1 MKRPLDEAAELFRE
15 NEALAGDDKERANL
29 YRALGLLTEGVRR
42 LEKELAEV
50 EAERQRLI
58 ATLDQRT
65 ANLVSDAEELREEL
79 IARTRID
86 PSVG

>member
-15 NEALAGDDKERANL
+15 NEAMAGKDKERANL

-50 EAERQRLI
+50 EAERQ
-58 ATLDQRT
+58 DGPSNFYQR
-65 ANLVSDAEELREEL
+65 R
-79 IARTRID
+79 RTRVIRKKGEVIAAT
-86 PSVG
+86 PR